1 VIVKIHE
8 YQAKAMLKRYG
19 VAVPKGTSVFTAD
32 EARRAAEELIQ
43 ETGQQIVVVKA
54 QIHAGGR
61 GKGRFKEDPE
71 LGGVKVCKG
80 ADEASKVAAR
90 MLGKTLVTHQT
101 GSEGKRV
108 SRLLVEQG
116 IDIAKEMYVGGVIDR
131 GAQRIT
137 MMACAEGGVE
147 IETVAARSPEKILKE
162 IVDPTIGLGAFQA
175 RNLAHALGLTG
186 RANGNAVEFLMALAC
201 AFDSEDASLAEINPL
216 VITKDGAVLAL
227 DAKINLDDNA
237 EHRHREWQELR
248 DESEEEPTELEANKH
263 DLSYV
268 KLDGTIG
275 CMVNGAG
282 LAMATMDIIKEF
294 GGQPANFLDVGGGAD
309 KDRVTAAFKIIMSD
323 PNVKGVFVNIFG
335 GIVQCD
341 IVAQGV
347 VDAVKEISLKVPLVV
362 RLEGTNVEAGRKI
375 LSESKL
381 KITPATDMADGARK
395 IVEVT
400 K

>member
-1 VIVKIHE
+1 VKIHE
-8 YQAKAMLKRYG
+8 YQAKNMLKKYG
-19 VAVPKGTSVFTAD
+19 VAVPKGKPVFSAE
-32 EARRAAEELIQ
+32 EAKRAAEELIK
-43 ETGQQIVVVKA
+43 ETGLPVVVVKA

-71 LGGVKVCKG
+71 LGGVKVVRG
-80 ADEASKVAAR
+80 ADEAAKIAGR

-101 GSEGKRV
+101 GEEGKRV
-108 SRLLVEQG
+108 NRVLVEQG
-116 IDIAKEMYVGGVIDR
+116 IDIDKEMYVGGVIDR
-131 GAQRIT
+131 AAQRIT

-162 IVDPTIGLGAFQA
+162 TVDPAVGLSAFQG
-175 RNLAHALGLTG
+175 RNLAFKLGLKG
-186 RANGNAVEFLMALAC
+186 SANANAVKFLSCLAR
-201 AFDSEDASLAEINPL
+201 AFEAEDASLAEINPL
-216 VITKDGAVLAL
+216 VITKSGEVLAL

-237 EHRHREWQELR
+237 EHRHLEWKELR
-248 DESEEEPTELEANKH
+248 DESEEEPTELEAKKH

-268 KLDGTIG
+268 KLSGTIG

-282 LAMATMDIIKEF
+282 LAMSTMDIIKEF
-294 GGQPANFLDVGGGAD
+294 GGEPANFLDVGGGAD

-323 PNVKGVFVNIFG
+323 PNVRGIFVNIFG

-347 VDAVKEISLKVPLVV
+347 VDAVKEVSLKVPLVV

-375 LSESKL
+375 LKDSGL
-381 KITPATDMADGARK
+381 NVTPAIDMADGAKK
-395 IVEVT
+395 IVELA